1 MEKRLVVLKKI
12 TRTAATAAKK
22 IFALTGREIDFYQVF
37 QGGGESV
44 FRGKQQENLL
54 RSFIHVFIKFRRF
67 FHKKRRRLKAVIV
80 WFFCLFSFSAKSLP
94 VI

>member
-1 MEKRLVVLKKI
+1 MNGKAFGGFKKDNKNSGNS
-12 TRTAATAAKK
+12 RKK

-80 WFFCLFSFSAKSLP
+80 WVFLFVF
-94 VI
+94 VFG